1 MSSLAA
7 LFLTLGI
14 FALTFSWVLLLIRSW
29 STDFVW
35 GLCTL
40 FAPPLS
46 YLYGLFDLENAG
58 ESLVLAVAGW
68 SFLGL
73 AFVA

>member
-14 FALTFSWVLLLIRSW
+14 FALAFSWVLLLIRSW
-29 STDFVW
+29 SADFVW

-40 FAPPLS
+40 FVPPLS
-46 YLYGLFDLENAG
+46 YLYGLLDLEKAG
-58 ESLVLAVAGW
+58 EPLVLAVAGW
-68 SFLGL
+68 GFLGL
-73 AFVA
+73 AFIA